1 MAKPLLD
8 VKDLRTEFRLSQA
21 VVHAVN
27 GVSFTLHEGE
37 VLGIV
42 GESGSGKS
50 VTALSLMRLVDAP
63 GHITGGEV
71 ILYDQPHRLDLVRLS
86 PKEMEQV
93 RGNKIS
99 MIFQDPMTS
108 LNPVLTIGYQLME
121 PLQQHRG
128 MSEFEARNEAV
139 KLLER
144 VGISEAVRRLKDY
157 PHQFSGGMRQRVM
170 VAMALAC
177 QPKLLI
183 ADEPTTALDVTIQAQ
198 IISLI
203 NELKNELG
211 TAVIMITHDLGVI
224 AGMAETVAVMYAGR
238 IIEKGPVMEIFNAPQ
253 HPYTLALLGA
263 IPRLHDWPDRLTTIE
278 GAPPSLTDD
287 IPGCPF
293 FPRCSIR
300 VDYCEEHNPP
310 LEELSPDH
318 MGACWVASARMH
330 ARESEAVKL

>member
-1 MAKPLLD
+1 MTKTLLD
-8 VKDLRTEFRLSQA
+8 VNDLKTEFKLSQA

-42 GESGSGKS
+42 GESGCGKS
-50 VTALSLMRLVDAP
+50 VTALSLMRLIDAP
-63 GHITGGEV
+63 GRITGGQV
-71 ILYDQPHRLDLVRLS
+71 VLHDQQRVANLVDLPLS
-86 PKEMEQV
+86 EMEQI

-121 PLQQHRG
+121 PLTQHRG
-128 MSEFEARNEAV
+128 MSQAQARKEAV
-139 KLLER
+139 RLLER
-144 VGISEAVRRLKDY
+144 VGIPEAKQRLKDY

-198 IISLI
+198 IIDLI
-203 NELKNELG
+203 NELKDELN
-211 TAVIMITHDLGVI
+211 TAVIIITHDLGVI

-238 IIEKGPVMEIFNAPQ
+238 IVEKGPVSKIFSNPQ
-253 HPYTLALLGA
+253 HPYTRALLGS
-263 IPRLHDWPDRLTTIE
+263 IPRLHNWPDRLTTIE
-278 GAPPSLTDD
+278 GAPPSLTAE
-287 IPGCPF
+287 ITGCPF
-293 FPRCSIR
+293 FPRCPVHIAK
-300 VDYCEEHNPP
+300 CELADPP
-310 LEELSPDH
+310 LEVLYDEH
-318 MGACWVASARMH
+318 HCACWVV
-330 ARESEAVKL
+330 SEKKDRQP